1 MPDKLTA
8 SDPAMLTLQAG
19 MFLLLLLAASLSD
32 LKRRE
37 IPDRLQLAIAS
48 LTFLSFSPGNFWGI
62 LGALPYLLVALFF
75 GGCEGMGGGDIKLA
89 AATGLVL
96 GLPASLTAYSGTGEY
111 VPGLWAD
118 YCKTAAPWEERKNP
132 FSGGTVS
139 GGWRGRRL
147 FYENWRFD
155 FMKRKLIISLCAIV
169 PVAAMAAFLIRRRCQ

>member
-89 AATGLVL
+89 AAPDLCWDCR
-96 GLPASLTAYSGTGEY
+96 PA
-111 VPGLWAD
+111 
-118 YCKTAAPWEERKNP
+118 
-132 FSGGTVS
+132 
-139 GGWRGRRL
+139 
-147 FYENWRFD
+147 
-155 FMKRKLIISLCAIV
+155 
-169 PVAAMAAFLIRRRCQ
+169 